1 MQNTVKLVN
10 VAHNAQNELCATLT
24 DGTVAVRCDD
34 VLFLDFVDNAAM
46 CAVYEEW
53 CELATANELGYY
65 FVAA

>member
-1 MQNTVKLVN
+1 MQTIKLTD
-10 VAHNAQNELCATLT
+10 VAYNAQNELCATLT
-24 DGTVAVRCDD
+24 NGTVAVRCDD
-34 VLFLDFVDNAAM
+34 VLFLDFVDEAAK